1 MKVNIKEVEKILGR
15 KLKHN
20 IAILGIDSASTSG
33 MALLD
38 INSTQIEFTSC
49 KICFGEHTKGTP
61 LNSKLDV
68 GMVNIKRYIDNIN
81 KPIDTVVIETP
92 YLGLNRNTYG
102 VLSTLVGIH
111 YAMFKPIVKR
121 IALHNASSTRKI
133 IGFDSKKLTGDRLKK
148 WVVEYIASMGFGT
161 LSHDEADAVI
171 LALSEALAPIEV
183 QKKLAKKKK

>member
-1 MKVNIKEVEKILGR
+1 MKIKIKDIEKCLGR

-20 IAILGIDSASTSG
+20 IVILGIDSASTSG
-33 MALLD
+33 MAFLD
-38 INSTQIEFTSC
+38 INSTEVDFNSC

-61 LNSKLDV
+61 LNDKLDV
-68 GMVNIKRYIDNIN
+68 GIVNIKRYIDNL
-81 KPIDTVVIETP
+81 KKTIDIVVIETP

-102 VLSTLVGIH
+102 VLSTLVGVH
-111 YAMFKPIVKR
+111 YTMFKPSVKR
-121 IALHNASSTRKI
+121 IALHNASSARKI
-133 IGFDSKKLTGDRLKK
+133 ISFDSKKLTGDRLKK
-148 WVVEYIASMGFGT
+148 WVVEYIAGLGFGT